1 MRFMQQLRTNDLIN
15 WISPYT
21 NLFVKNGKFNFWI
34 FNWGKLNF
42 SNRTPEYI
50 CNRTGFKK
58 KLYLH
63 DNKYLCIF
71 RRTANFPWIFVYQ
84 VFSFVSWK
92 VEIFLNVILVLFLL
106 RFIWGKFKELNISYN
121 IENINRP
128 QNLKTVILKTLG
140 FTYLNPHVYS
150 DTVFILGNLSKNFL
164 LKEKIFFALGASAA
178 SVLFFYCLGYMT
190 GLSAKFISGK
200 YTWKCINI
208 FIILFMT
215 ALVVYIIYGTFSHAF
230 LL

>member
-1 MRFMQQLRTNDLIN
+1 MENLIFGFLTGGSLILVIGPQN
-15 WISPYT
+15 
-21 NLFVKNGKFNFWI
+21 I
-34 FNWGKLNF
+34 FIIEQGLKRNYIFTITTICAF
-42 SNRTPEYI
+42 SDV
-50 CNRTGFKK
+50 
-58 KLYLH
+58 LL
-63 DNKYLCIF
+63 IF
-71 RRTANFPWIFVYQ
+71 LGIFVYQ

-106 RFIWGKFKELNISYN
+106 RFIWGKFKELNKSYN
-121 IENINRP
+121 IENINRS

-178 SVLFFYCLGYMT
+178 SILFFYCLGYMSS
-190 GLSAKFISGK
+190 LSAKFISGK